1 VSESDDHHPD
11 EPVADDALPPKP
23 GREKAMGFWDHLE
36 ELRWTIIKSAIV
48 FALFVGGIAY
58 FLKDFNSVMLEPLR
72 ALQLEYPGRNI
83 QLITLKVTEPFTI
96 IIQLCA
102 FGGLALSLPF
112 ILIFIGQFVAPA
124 LTEKEMKAVL
134 PMAISAMLL
143 FIGGSIFSYYLLVPS
158 TLRMAVELNVLLGF
172 GENWSAGAYYSM
184 LTWLVFGVGLSFEF
198 PLVIILLVWLG
209 IMTTA
214 FLRKYRRH
222 AIVVIFIIAA
232 LVTPTPDFLVQTIFA
247 APLYVLYEVAIIVSS
262 RIEKRR
268 AKQLAS

>member
-1 VSESDDHHPD
+1 VTEPDHPD
-11 EPVADDALPPKP
+11 DPVTDAGLPRKP
-23 GREKAMGFWDHLE
+23 GREKAMGFWEHLE

-58 FLKDFNSVMLEPLR
+58 FLKEFNEALKWPL
-72 ALQLEYPGRNI
+72 AKVQLEHPERHI
-83 QLITLKVTEPFTI
+83 QLVTITVTEGFNI
-96 IIQLCA
+96 IIQMCA
-102 FGGLALSLPF
+102 FGGLALALPF
-112 ILIFIGQFVAPA
+112 ILIFVGQFVSPA

-134 PMAISAMLL
+134 PLAVSALLL
-143 FIGGSIFSYYLLVPS
+143 FVAGSVFSFFLLVPS
-158 TLRMAVELNVLLGF
+158 TLSMAIDVNTMFGF

-184 LTWLVFGVGLSFEF
+184 MMWLVFGVGLSFEF

-232 LVTPTPDFLVQTIFA
+232 LVTPTPDPIVQTIFA
-247 APLYVLYEVAIIVSS
+247 APLYVLYEIAIFVSA
-262 RIEKRR
+262 RIERRR
-268 AKQLAS
+268 AEQLKT